1 MKHEYNSKRNNAIKQ
16 FYTFSF
22 SHYKISK
29 KAKAYLIIIMILCS
43 NFAFAQSDYKK
54 SNIKLNVL
62 GIFFGDGN
70 LGYER
75 AINKKNSI
83 QANTAFGF
91 IKNKGFQYQLN
102 ALSIS
107 YRNYFSGN
115 YSKGFFAHA
124 EIGAA
129 RISADDNLKK
139 EITTGYLWRLY
150 GGYKHTF
157 KKGLTLEAGLGA
169 DGLGNKFKESKYN
182 GFFVPLYPYPSLSIG
197 YSF

>member
-1 MKHEYNSKRNNAIKQ
+1 MELQQNSYGDFLRKY
-16 FYTFSF
+16 FLSPLFSL
-22 SHYKISK
+22 SNLSK
-29 KAKAYLIIIMILCS
+29 KIKTCFIILIILCS
-43 NFAFAQSDYKK
+43 NFAVAQTDYKK

-83 QANTAFGF
+83 QVNTAFGF

-102 ALSIS
+102 ALSLG

-115 YSKGFFAHA
+115 YNKGFFGQA
-124 EIGAA
+124 EIGVA
-129 RISADDNLKK
+129 RISADDHLKK

-157 KKGLTLEAGLGA
+157 RKGLTLEAGLGA

-182 GFFVPLYPYPSLSIG
+182 GFFVPLYPYPSLSVG

>member
-1 MKHEYNSKRNNAIKQ
+1 MKQVHNPKRNIIRKQ
-16 FYTFSF
+16 LFTLHFL
-22 SHYKISK
+22 HYIISK
-29 KAKAYLIIIMILCS
+29 KLKVFFIIFMIISS
-43 NFAFAQSDYKK
+43 NDTIAQADYKK

-102 ALSIS
+102 ALSIG

-115 YSKGFFAHA
+115 YNKGFFAQA
-124 EIGAA
+124 EVGVA
-129 RISADDNLKK
+129 RISADDNIKK
-139 EITTGYLWRLY
+139 EVTTGYLWRLY
-150 GGYKHTF
+150 AGYKHTF

-169 DGLGNKFKESKYN
+169 DGLGNKFKEDKYN

>member
-1 MKHEYNSKRNNAIKQ
+1 MKHNPKRNIIRKQ
-16 FYTFSF
+16 FFAVCI

-29 KAKAYLIIIMILCS
+29 KSKVFLVIFMILCS
-43 NFAFAQSDYKK
+43 NFAIAQNDYKK
-54 SNIKLNVL
+54 NNIKLNVL

-70 LGYER
+70 LAYER
-75 AINKKNSI
+75 AINKKNSV

-102 ALSIS
+102 ALSVS

-115 YSKGFFAHA
+115 YTKGFFGQA
-124 EIGAA
+124 EIGVA

-157 KKGLTLEAGLGA
+157 KKGLTIEAGLGA
-169 DGLGNKFKESKYN
+169 DGLGNKFKESKFN
-182 GFFVPLYPYPSLSIG
+182 GFFVPIYPYPSLSIG